1 MAGWIDGTC
10 WRSVRL
16 KVREG
21 EAVAIASSRLLNGKT
36 FVTEEGSKW

>member
-10 WRSVRL
+10 WRSVGL

-21 EAVAIASSRLLNGKT
+21 EAVAIASTRLFNVKI
-36 FVTEEGSKW
+36 FVTEKGAE